1 MSIIISYDDRH
12 ATRFF
17 DDGSEPA
24 MSRIE
29 SMSTRR
35 KFVLFALMAVGQFM
49 ALLDTQIVAASISD
63 IQAGLAA
70 APDES
75 SWVQTAYL
83 IGEIVMIPLSGWLS
97 RAFSTRWLFTASAA
111 SFTLSSIACGCAWN
125 IQSMIA
131 ARAIQGFVGGAM
143 IPTVFATGYALFA
156 GKQRALIP
164 AILGLLSSLAPTIGP
179 TLGGWI
185 TDTLSWHWLF
195 FVNIVPGLVITLTIP
210 FFDAIDEPDFSLLR
224 QFDYLGLA
232 LLAVSL
238 GSLEYVLEEGYRW
251 NWMDDDTIRNF
262 TWLSALTGL
271 LFVWRSLAYSSP
283 IVDLH
288 ALKSRTFAV
297 ACFFIFIT
305 GFGLFGGVYVLPL
318 FLARVAGYD
327 ARQIGEAVFVA
338 GLSQV
343 LIAPLVAKLSQK
355 MDPRVMLVVG
365 FFFFAVG
372 LWMNSFV
379 TSQWQGGEFFWP
391 QIVRGFA
398 LLLCIVPAT
407 NLALGALSPSQLKM
421 SSALFNTMRNLGG
434 AIGIACINTW
444 INDRTNKHWNDLADH
459 LTTANPRAQTWLAQ
473 VINQLGSNGADPALT
488 ARRALAILA
497 GKVRQEAV
505 TMAFADTFYM
515 MALLFFGALIFVP
528 LLRRPAPVSTAA
540 KEAAH

>member
-1 MSIIISYDDRH
+1 MS
-12 ATRFF
+12 T
-17 DDGSEPA
+17 
-24 MSRIE
+24 SRID
-29 SMSTRR
+29 SMSDGR
-35 KFVLFALMAVGQFM
+35 KLLLFALMAIGQFM

-111 SFTLSSIACGCAWN
+111 SFTIASMVCGFAWN
-125 IQSMIA
+125 INAMIT

-143 IPTVFATGYALFA
+143 IPTVFATGFALFT
-156 GKQRALIP
+156 GKKRAMVP

-185 TDTLSWHWLF
+185 TDVLSWHWLF
-195 FVNIVPGLVITLTIP
+195 FVNLVPGLVLTFTIP
-210 FFDAIDEPDFSLLR
+210 FFEPIDEPDLSLLKK
-224 QFDYLGLA
+224 FDWIGLF
-232 LLAVSL
+232 LLAISL

-251 NWMDDDTIRNF
+251 NWLEDTVIRNF
-262 TWLSALTGL
+262 TWLAVVTSV
-271 LFVWRSLAYSSP
+271 LFIWRSLAYSSP
-283 IVDLH
+283 IVDLR

-297 ACFFIFIT
+297 ACLFIFIT

-343 LIAPLVAKLSQK
+343 LIAPIVAKISQVADLRK
-355 MDPRVMLVVG
+355 MLFAG
-365 FFFFAVG
+365 FTLFALG
-372 LWMNSFV
+372 LYLNTGV
-379 TSQWQGGEFFWP
+379 TSQWQGGEFFWA
-391 QIVRGFA
+391 QIIRGFA

-407 NLALGALSPSQLKM
+407 TMALGALPPQQLKM
-421 SSALFNTMRNLGG
+421 ASALFNTMRNLGG

-444 INDRTNKHWNDLADH
+444 LNSRTNLHWSRIAEQM
-459 LTTANPRAQTWLAQ
+459 TTANLRAQSWLANVTAQ
-473 VINQLGSNGADPALT
+473 VSGSGADPGLT
-488 ARRALAILA
+488 SHRALAILA
-497 GKVRQEAV
+497 NEVRTEAT
-505 TMAFADTFYM
+505 TMAFADVFYL
-515 MALLFFGALIFVP
+515 MAVLFLGAVIFIP
-528 LLRRPAPVSTAA
+528 LLERPKPATAAA

>member
-1 MSIIISYDDRH
+1 
-12 ATRFF
+12 
-17 DDGSEPA
+17 
-24 MSRIE
+24 MSRIDA
-29 SMSTRR
+29 MSTRR
-35 KFVLFALMAVGQFM
+35 KFILFALMAVGQFM

-111 SFTLSSIACGCAWN
+111 SFTLSSIACGFAWN
-125 IQSMIA
+125 IQSMIV

-143 IPTVFATGYALFA
+143 IPTVFATGYALFT

-210 FFDAIDEPDFSLLR
+210 FFEAIDEPDFSLLR
-224 QFDYLGLA
+224 QFDFIGLL

-251 NWMDDDTIRNF
+251 NWMDDTMIRNF
-262 TWLSALTGL
+262 TWLAAITGI

-283 IVDLH
+283 IVDLR

-297 ACFFIFIT
+297 ACLFIFIT
-305 GFGLFGGVYVLPL
+305 GFGLFGGVYILPL

-343 LIAPLVAKLSQK
+343 LIAPLVAKVSQK
-355 MDPRVMLVVG
+355 IDPRVMLTVG
-365 FFFFAVG
+365 FSLFAFG
-372 LWMNSFV
+372 LWMNTLV
-379 TSQWQGGEFFWP
+379 TSQWTGGEFFWP
-391 QIVRGFA
+391 QIIRGFA
-398 LLLCIVPAT
+398 LLMCIVPAT
-407 NLALGALSPSQLKM
+407 NMALGALSPTQLKM

-444 INDRTNKHWNDLADH
+444 INDRTNKHWHDLADN
-459 LTTANPRAQTWLAQ
+459 LTTANPRLQTWLAN
-473 VINQLGSNGADPALT
+473 VVNHIGSSGADPALNT
-488 ARRALAILA
+488 QRALAILA
-497 GKVRQEAV
+497 GKVRAEAV
-505 TMAFADTFYM
+505 TMAFADAFYL
-515 MALLFFGALIFVP
+515 MAILFWGALVFVP
-528 LLRRPAPVSTAA
+528 LLRRPAPVSAAA

>member
-1 MSIIISYDDRH
+1 
-12 ATRFF
+12 
-17 DDGSEPA
+17 

-35 KFVLFALMAVGQFM
+35 KFILFALMAIGQFM

-111 SFTLSSIACGCAWN
+111 SFTLSSIVCGFAWN
-125 IQSMIA
+125 IQWMIA

-143 IPTVFATGYALFA
+143 IPTVFATGYALFT
-156 GKQRALIP
+156 GKQRAMVP
-164 AILGLLSSLAPTIGP
+164 AVLGLLSSLAPTIGP

-210 FFDAIDEPDFSLLR
+210 FFEAIDEPDFSLLR
-224 QFDYLGLA
+224 QFDFIGLL

-251 NWMDDDTIRNF
+251 NWMDDTTIRDF
-262 TWLSALTGL
+262 TWLAVITGI
-271 LFVWRSLAYSSP
+271 LFVWRSLTYSSP
-283 IVDLH
+283 IVDLR

-297 ACFFIFIT
+297 ACLFIFIT

-343 LIAPLVAKLSQK
+343 LIAPLVARLSQK
-355 MDPRVMLVVG
+355 MDLRIMLTVG
-365 FFFFAVG
+365 FFLFAVG
-372 LWMNSFV
+372 LWLNTFV

-391 QIVRGFA
+391 QILRGFA
-398 LLLCIVPAT
+398 LLMCIVPAT
-407 NLALGALSPSQLKM
+407 TMALGALPPAQLKM
-421 SSALFNTMRNLGG
+421 ASALFNTMRNLGG

-444 INDRTNKHWNDLADH
+444 INDRTNKHWHDLADH
-459 LTTANPRAQTWLAQ
+459 LTTANPRLQTWLGHTANHLAT
-473 VINQLGSNGADPALT
+473 IGADPGET
-488 ARRALAILA
+488 TRRALAILA
-497 GKVRQEAV
+497 QTVRKEAV
-505 TMAFADTFYM
+505 TMAFSDVFYLIT
-515 MALLFFGALIFVP
+515 LLFLGALVLVP
-528 LLRRPAPVSTAA
+528 LLRPVKATATA
-540 KEAAH
+540 QEAAH

>member
-1 MSIIISYDDRH
+1 MSSTARIN
-12 ATRFF
+12 
-17 DDGSEPA
+17 A
-24 MSRIE
+24 MSDRY
-29 SMSTRR
+29 
-35 KFVLFALMAVGQFM
+35 KFILFALMAVGQFM

-111 SFTLSSIACGCAWN
+111 SFTVASMVCGFAWN
-125 IQSMIA
+125 IDVMIA
-131 ARAIQGFVGGAM
+131 ARALQGFVGGAM
-143 IPTVFATGYALFA
+143 IPTVFATGYQLFT
-156 GKQRALIP
+156 GKKRALIP

-185 TDTLSWHWLF
+185 TDVLSWHWLF
-195 FVNIVPGLVITLTIP
+195 FVNLVPGLVITFTIP
-210 FFDAIDEPDFSLLR
+210 FFEPIDEPDLSLLR
-224 QFDYLGLA
+224 KFDFIGLI
-232 LLAVSL
+232 LLAISL

-251 NWMDDDTIRNF
+251 NWLDDTVIRNF
-262 TWLSALTGL
+262 TWLAVATGL
-271 LFVWRSLAYSSP
+271 LFIWRELAYDSP
-283 IVDLH
+283 IVDLR

-297 ACFFIFIT
+297 ASLFIFIT

-343 LIAPLVAKLSQK
+343 LIAPLIAKLSQVV
-355 MDPRVMLVVG
+355 DPRKMIVVG
-365 FFFFAVG
+365 FTLFALG
-372 LWMNSFV
+372 LYLNTGV

-391 QIVRGFA
+391 QIIRGFA
-398 LLLCIVPAT
+398 LLMCIVPAT
-407 NLALGALSPSQLKM
+407 NMALGSLPPAQLKTA
-421 SSALFNTMRNLGG
+421 SALFNTMRNLGG

-444 INDRTNKHWNDLADH
+444 LNSRTNLHWSRIAENM
-459 LTTANPRAQTWLAQ
+459 TTANLRAQTWLTH
-473 VINQLGSNGADPALT
+473 VTEHVSGSSSDPALIT
-488 ARRALAILA
+488 QRSLSILA
-497 GKVRQEAV
+497 SEVRAEAT
-505 TMAFADTFYM
+505 TMAFADVFYL
-515 MALLFFGALIFVP
+515 MAVLFIAALVFVP
-528 LLRRPAPVSTAA
+528 LLQKPQPVSAAA